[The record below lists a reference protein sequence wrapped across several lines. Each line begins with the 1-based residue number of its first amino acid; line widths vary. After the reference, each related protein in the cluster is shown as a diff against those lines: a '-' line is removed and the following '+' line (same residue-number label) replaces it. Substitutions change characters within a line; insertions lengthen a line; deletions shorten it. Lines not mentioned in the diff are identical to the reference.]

1 MDWMH
6 IASFALVTSLLVMSP
21 GPNGVLI
28 ARTVPTSGRAAG
40 FANIVGFVSAFYVH
54 GALSILGISVIL
66 VQSAQAFMI
75 VKLIGAA
82 YLLWIGIKALREAWR
97 GVQPIPATAPAARKR
112 TLAIAVAEG
121 FLTNALNPKVSM
133 FYLAAFPQFIPTG
146 NGAVSGA
153 FALVAIHSMLNI
165 VWFSAMILL
174 IARLKS
180 SVAASAAFQRWLKG
194 VTGAVF
200 IAFSV
205 KLATFRP

>member
-1 MDWMH
+1 MDWTH
-6 IASFALVTSLLVMSP
+6 VASFALVASLLVMSP

-40 FANIVGFVSAFYVH
+40 FANIAGFVSALYFH

-82 YLLWIGIKALREAWR
+82 YLCWIGIKALREAWR
-97 GVQPIPATAPAARKR
+97 GVRPIPATAPAARQR
-112 TLAIAVAEG
+112 TLSIAVAEG

-133 FYLAAFPQFIPTG
+133 FYLAAFPQFTPAG
-146 NGAVSGA
+146 EGAVASA
-153 FALVAIHSMLNI
+153 FSLVAIHSTLNF
-165 VWFSAMILL
+165 VWFSAMVLL
-174 IARLKS
+174 IARMKS

-200 IAFSV
+200 IGFGV
-205 KLATFRP
+205 KLAMFRP

>member
-1 MDWMH
+1 MDWTH
-6 IASFALVTSLLVMSP
+6 IASFAFVASLLVMSP

-28 ARTVPTSGRAAG
+28 ARTVPSSGRAVG
-40 FANIVGFVSAFYVH
+40 FANIAGFVSAFYVH

-82 YLLWIGIKALREAWR
+82 YLCWIGFKALREAFR
-97 GVQPIPATAPAARKR
+97 GVRPVPAALPAQRKR
-112 TLAIAVAEG
+112 TLAIAVGEG

-146 NGAVSGA
+146 EGAVASA
-153 FALVAIHSMLNI
+153 FLLVVIHSLLNI
-165 VWFSAMILL
+165 IWFSAMILL
-174 IARLKS
+174 ITRLKS
-180 SVAASAAFQRWLKG
+180 AAANGTIQRWLKG

-200 IAFSV
+200 IGFGV
-205 KLATFRP
+205 KLALLRA